1 LFIRPVV
8 DLNLPILAV
17 DSQNAHL
24 RNAKGFGETTFTR
37 LAPVLP
43 KRQLWLHAL
52 KKFTA
57 RAAHGH
63 GYLDIDPLFP

>member
-1 LFIRPVV
+1 LFIRQVV

-37 LAPVLP
+37 LASTLP
-43 KRQLWLHAL
+43 SRQRRLPQGN
-52 KKFTA
+52 KITA